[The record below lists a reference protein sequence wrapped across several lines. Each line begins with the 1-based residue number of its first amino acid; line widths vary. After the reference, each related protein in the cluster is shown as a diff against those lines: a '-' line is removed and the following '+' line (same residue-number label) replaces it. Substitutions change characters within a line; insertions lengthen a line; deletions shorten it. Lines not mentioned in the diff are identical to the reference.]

1 MINIRKLEAE
11 LWESADLLRAS
22 SKLTSNQYCMP
33 VLGLIFLRYAY
44 SRFKM
49 AESEILKSRPSRG
62 GRVMP
67 VEASDFAAKSALFLP
82 KEAQYDYLLNLPE
95 DIKRAELKNKDG
107 DTMNSLGEVVN
118 NAMSLIEEQSEQ
130 LTGVLPKSYTDFSD
144 ELLSELLRIFNN
156 SALDQV
162 GGDIIGRIYEYFLNK
177 FAKNIASDDGV
188 FFTPKSLV
196 KMIVNIIEPKSG
208 IMLDPACGS
217 GGMFIQSGDFVNH
230 SGMNAN
236 SAMTFYGQEKVEYNA
251 QLCLMNMAVH
261 GLTGVI
267 RSGDEANTFYHDA
280 HNLCGRCDY
289 VMANPPFNVDKVKSE
304 SCQSAGRL
312 PFGLPGVNKNKE
324 IGNAN
329 YLWISYF
336 YAYLKNTGRAGF
348 VMASSATDSQGKDKD
363 IRRELVETGDVDV
376 MISVGNNFFY
386 TKSLPCS
393 LWFFDKG
400 KNEKIKDKVLFIDA
414 RNYYTVVD
422 RTLNEWSEWQLKNL
436 NAIVWLYRGE
446 IEKYQ
451 QLIGEYKEK
460 ICDGQFQLVCLIN
473 ESCISFDDDNENN
486 RLLENYTE
494 NVAKSIADKKI
505 VTDDIKE
512 VLKNGIRIVDEYK
525 AKNTAYLKS
534 LSKEKAKGIC
544 IINNAPVSTVSWLI
558 KSLENE
564 CEMYKAAINEQLSI
578 IKEYD
583 WLYEKFGEGEYRD
596 IPGLC
601 KCASREEIAEKGY
614 SLTPGAYVGVAP
626 VEDDGVDFA
635 QRMKEI
641 HSELLSLQAES
652 NALMDTISKNM
663 EELGV

>member
-11 LWESADLLRAS
+11 LWESADLLRAG

-44 SRFKM
+44 SRFKL
-49 AESEILKSRPSRG
+49 AEEEILKDRPSRG

-67 VEASDFAAKSALFLP
+67 VETSDFAAKSALYLP
-82 KEAQYDYLLNLPE
+82 KDAQYDYLLNLPE
-95 DIKRAELKNKDG
+95 DISAAGLKNRDG
-107 DTMNSLGEVVN
+107 HNMTSLGEVVN
-118 NAMSLIEEQSEQ
+118 YAMMLIEEQSEQ

-156 SALDQV
+156 SALDEV

-208 IMLDPACGS
+208 ILLDPACGS
-217 GGMFIQSGDFVNH
+217 GGMFIQSGDFVNQ

-267 RSGDEANTFYHDA
+267 KSGDEANTFYHDA
-280 HNLCGRCDY
+280 HNLDGCCDY
-289 VMANPPFNVDKVKSE
+289 VMANPPFNVDKVKAE
-304 SCQSAGRL
+304 SCESAKRL
-312 PFGLPGVNKNKE
+312 PFGMPSINKNKE
-324 IGNAN
+324 VGNGN

-336 YAYLKNTGRAGF
+336 YSYLNERGRAGF

-363 IRRELVETGDVDV
+363 IRQSLIETDHVDV

-393 LWFFDKG
+393 LWFFDKAKSEG
-400 KNEKIKDKVLFIDA
+400 NRDKVLFIDA

-422 RTLNEWSEWQLKNL
+422 RTLNEWSEWQLKNM

-446 IEKYQ
+446 IDKYQ
-451 QLIGEYKEK
+451 KLLREYSSA
-460 ICDGQFQLVCLIN
+460 L
-473 ESCISFDDDNENN
+473 ESDDDFDV
-486 RLLENYTE
+486 LLEE
-494 NVAKSIADKKI
+494 VEMKAK
-505 VTDDIKE
+505 E
-512 VLKNGIRIVDEYK
+512 IRIE
-525 AKNTAYLKS
+525 
-534 LSKEKAKGIC
+534 EKAAVEA
-544 IINNAPVSTVSWLI
+544 APPREKKMTQAQYEEMLSSLLEKAEIAKQAKWLV
-558 KSLENE
+558 
-564 CEMYKAAINEQLSI
+564 
-578 IKEYD
+578 D
-583 WLYEKFGEGEYRD
+583 KFGNGTYTD
-596 IPGLC
+596 ILGLC
-601 KCASREEIAEKGY
+601 KVADKTEIEAKGW

-626 VEDDGVDFA
+626 VEDDGVDFEE
-635 QRMKEI
+635 RMAEI
-641 HSELLSLQAES
+641 HRELLSLQAES
-652 NALMDTISKNM
+652 NNLMDTISRNLKEM
-663 EELGV
+663 GL